1 MVGIKDMGQWIIA
14 MVSSMLLWLFGAWDI
29 ALQVMVGAMCVDYI
43 SGLIAAKKE
52 ENISSKKGIHGI
64 YKKVGMLLCVVIA
77 NLVDMVT
84 GADIVRTAIILFLIG
99 NEGISVL
106 ENLGRLGVPIPQK
119 LLDVLIQ
126 LKGNGEGDK
135 DEHNKEAN

>member
-1 MVGIKDMGQWIIA
+1 MVGIKEMGQWIIA

-29 ALQVMVGAMCVDYI
+29 ALQVMVGAMCIDYL
-43 SGLIAAKKE
+43 SGLMAAKKE
-52 ENISSKKGIHGI
+52 KKWSSRIGIYGI

-84 GADIVRTAIILFLIG
+84 GSNIVRTAIILFLIG

-126 LKGNGEGDK
+126 LKGNGESGK
-135 DEHNKEAN
+135 NENI